1 MTLASGT
8 WRLPTIVA
16 AAAIVIGCGREA
28 PPAPAPAMTKVAE
41 IAEVN
46 TARGFVDSVALTRD
60 ASRVATGER
69 GGRIRVWAPAD
80 AAAPIT
86 LGGYRQAIVDLA
98 FSPDGGLLA
107 SLGRHGEGALRLW
120 QPHERTG
127 AKVWAEVAAVPM
139 GRCLALRFD
148 GSGARL
154 AVMCE
159 REVLLLDV
167 ATRLE
172 TGRVSN
178 PHPESLTAFDLAA
191 SGTRLL
197 TAGHEGEV
205 AVWDA
210 VTMTPIRRFS
220 VSRSRRPGP
229 RQPPGVPPPEVWAVV
244 VALSPDGSRA
254 AAVTIE
260 GTVYVWDVATGAEL
274 LVDAHAEASG
284 PPAGSL
290 RFAGDGRLLAP
301 TGDRRGMRLFDVSR
315 KTSRIV
321 ASGGKAYHAVAI
333 TDDATGFAAI
343 TSDLASGN
351 LTYDVE
357 IWRLPA

>member
-1 MTLASGT
+1 VKTGL
-8 WRLPTIVA
+8 LPVIVA
-16 AAAIVIGCGREA
+16 TATLVIGCGREA
-28 PPAPAPAMTKVAE
+28 PPALAPVMAAKVADV
-41 IAEVN
+41 AEVN
-46 TARGFVDSVALTRD
+46 TPGGFLDSIALARDVGY
-60 ASRVATGER
+60 VATGER

-80 AAAPIT
+80 REPIT
-86 LGGYRQAIVDLA
+86 FGGYHQAVVDLA
-98 FSPDGGLLA
+98 FSPSGDLLA

-120 QPHERTG
+120 QPAERAG
-127 AKVWAEVAAVPM
+127 AKVWAEVASVPM

-148 GSGARL
+148 GSGTRL

-172 TGRVSN
+172 TARVPN
-178 PHPESLTAFDLAA
+178 PHPENLTAFDLAA
-191 SGTRLL
+191 NGTRLL

-205 AVWDA
+205 AFWDA
-210 VTMTPIRRFS
+210 VTLAPIRRIS

-229 RQPPGVPPPEVWAVV
+229 RPPPGVPPPEVWAVV

-274 LVDAHAEASG
+274 IVDAPAEASG

-315 KTSRIV
+315 KSSRIV

-343 TSDLASGN
+343 TSDLAGGN
-351 LTYDVE
+351 LSYGVE
-357 IWRLPA
+357 IWRLPGKPSG

>member
-1 MTLASGT
+1 ML
-8 WRLPTIVA
+8 VA
-16 AAAIVIGCGREA
+16 ATALAIGCGREA
-28 PPAPAPAMTKVAE
+28 PPVPAPAMAKVAD

-46 TARGFVDSVALTRD
+46 TAGGFVDSIALARDVGYVAI
-60 ASRVATGER
+60 GER
-69 GGRIRVWAPAD
+69 GGRIRLWALADPAQ
-80 AAAPIT
+80 PIT
-86 LGGYRQAIVDLA
+86 LGGPRLAIVDLA
-98 FSPDGGLLA
+98 FSPSGALLA

-120 QPHERTG
+120 QPDERAG
-127 AKVWAEVAAVPM
+127 AKAWAEVAAVPM

-159 REVLLLDV
+159 REVLLLDG

-172 TGRVSN
+172 TARIAN
-178 PHPESLTAFDLAA
+178 PHRENLTAVDLAA
-191 SGTRLL
+191 NGTRLL

-205 AVWDA
+205 AVWDS
-210 VTMTPIRRFS
+210 VTMTQIRRFS

-229 RQPPGVPPPEVWAVV
+229 RPPAGVPPPEVWAVV
-244 VALSPDGSRA
+244 VELSPDGSRA

-274 LVDAHAEASG
+274 LVDAHADASG

-301 TGDRRGMRLFDVSR
+301 TGDRYGMRLFDVSR
-315 KTSRIV
+315 KTSQII

-343 TSDLASGN
+343 TSDVASGT
-351 LTYDVE
+351 LIYGVE
-357 IWRLPA
+357 IWRNPS